1 MGYGLSYTQFYYSNA
16 KVNNNGDIITVTV
29 NVKNIGKT
37 TGKEVVELY
46 EAAPNSKKINKP
58 AKELKAFA
66 KTKALKPG
74 ETEVV
79 TLTVKTADLA
89 SFSEASSAWKI
100 DAGIYQLLIGTSSRD
115 IRATLSTHV
124 KAQESPVHNV
134 LAPQEPL
141 NLLHR

>member
-1 MGYGLSYTQFYYSNA
+1 M
-16 KVNNNGDIITVTV
+16 
-29 NVKNIGKT
+29 
-37 TGKEVVELY
+37 
-46 EAAPNSKKINKP
+46 
-58 AKELKAFA
+58 
-66 KTKALKPG
+66 KPG

-89 SFSEASSAWKI
+89 SFSEVSSAWKI

-115 IRATLSTHV
+115 IRATLSTHA